1 MRFLHLATLAALS
14 LAAAACDPSYCSEVY
29 GTVRTAAGQP
39 APDSTKVMFYIGPPP
54 PDTATWQHALD
65 STYTQAGGKYEK
77 DFRLFIMSLSSI
89 GIRTLGTDTLARIRS
104 SARCSRPPRTRV
116 DIVGA
121 PVR

>member
-1 MRFLHLATLAALS
+1 MRVLHLVTLAAIC
-14 LAAAACDPSYCSEVY
+14 LAAAACDPTYCSEVY

-39 APDSTKVMFYIGPPP
+39 APDSTKIMFYIGSPPS
-54 PDTATWQHALD
+54 ATFAHVLD
-65 STYTQAGGKYEK
+65 STYTRAGGEYEK

-104 SARCSRPPRTRV
+104 STRCGRPPRTRV
-116 DIVGA
+116 DLVGA

>member
-1 MRFLHLATLAALS
+1 MRVLHLVTFAVLC

-39 APDSTKVMFYIGPPP
+39 APDSTKVMFYMGRPPA
-54 PDTATWQHALD
+54 DTAAFAHVLD
-65 STYTQAGGKYEK
+65 STYTRAGGAYEK
-77 DFRLFIMSLSSI
+77 DFRLFITSLSSI

-104 SARCSRPPRTRV
+104 STRCGRPPRTRV
-116 DIVGA
+116 DLVGA